1 MSAPTLQRTLSGT
14 IAIELREAILSG
26 AYPAGAQL
34 RQDALA
40 QSFGTSRIPVRE
52 ALFQLDAEG
61 LVRNTPQK
69 GAVVSELSAG
79 EIADVFELRAILEP
93 RLLDHAL
100 TRGDGGGLD
109 HAEAIH
115 QRFVAATAANDIREW
130 GALNAEFHM
139 ALYEGADL
147 PRTAQMV
154 AALLQTSDRY
164 TRVQLRR
171 PEAMR
176 RAVEEHGALLL
187 LCREADRTEACAAL
201 RRHIMDVGEDL
212 LSVVRA
218 RRSDAMT
225 VSTPSRAQPR
235 GRTGTRQPQ

>member
-1 MSAPTLQRTLSGT
+1 MSAPTLQRTLSGI

-61 LVRNTPQK
+61 LVRITPQK
-69 GAVVSELSAG
+69 GAVVSELSAS

-100 TRGDGGGLD
+100 GRGEGIGLD
-109 HAEAIH
+109 RAEAIH

-130 GALNAEFHM
+130 GTLNAEFHM

-147 PRTAQMV
+147 PRTAQMA

-164 TRVQLRR
+164 TRVQLSR

-176 RAVEEHGALLL
+176 RAVEEHAALLALCRAGDRAEACGAL
-187 LCREADRTEACAAL
+187 RS
-201 RRHIMDVGEDL
+201 HIMAVGDDL
-212 LSVVRA
+212 LRVVRT
-218 RRSDAMT
+218 RRSELH
-225 VSTPSRAQPR
+225 PEPRPRRAQPR
-235 GRTGTRQPQ
+235 GKTMPRSPQ